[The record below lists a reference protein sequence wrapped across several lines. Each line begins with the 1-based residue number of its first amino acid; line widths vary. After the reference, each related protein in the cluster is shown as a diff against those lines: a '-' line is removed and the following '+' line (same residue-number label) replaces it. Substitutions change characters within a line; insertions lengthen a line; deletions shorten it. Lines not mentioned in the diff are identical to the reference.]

1 MKHYPILTLISVTS
15 LLMLA
20 GCEQKP
26 SSTTTTT
33 ASSAT
38 ATAATDTNTTNP
50 IQDTANSYNIY
61 TLPSYP
67 PYSLLDEKGNLT
79 GFNPEIIREIAKRQG
94 LAINLI
100 PTSMNS
106 IFSALDK
113 TDKGLIVSGIAR
125 SPERESQYTL
135 SNTYGY
141 GQDVIVTKAD
151 NTTINTFEDLKN
163 VKVGV
168 QEGSANA
175 KDLIELQGKNNP
187 NTVQKKTTFLS
198 LQGLARGELDAVL
211 DDKGLLQY
219 YAKSIPQLKV
229 RYTNQGDYFAPY
241 EMVMVA
247 KKGNT
252 ALIDKVNAGL
262 KSMVADGTY
271 AKIYEKWFGVAP
283 TPEQLPH

>member
-1 MKHYPILTLISVTS
+1 MKLQRPTMIMLLSSFFILT
-15 LLMLA
+15 
-20 GCEQKP
+20 GCEQKATEP
-26 SSTTTTT
+26 TNKT
-33 ASSAT
+33 ASVAT
-38 ATAATDTNTTNP
+38 STNTVT
-50 IQDTANSYNIY
+50 DTANSYSIY

-106 IFSALDK
+106 IFSSLEK

-141 GQDVIVTKAD
+141 GQDAIMTKAD
-151 NTTINTFEDLKN
+151 NNTINTFEDLKN

-168 QEGSANA
+168 QEGSASA

-198 LQGLARGELDAVL
+198 VQGLAKGEVDAVL

-219 YAKSIPQLKV
+219 YAKSIPTLKV
-229 RYTNQGDYFAPY
+229 RYTSEGNYFTPY